1 MKKLFISFL
10 LAGAALP
17 VLAQHHGHG
26 FRHPGYY
33 RGPGIGWWVAPVV
46 VGAIGYEIGRQQTV
60 VVQPQPVI
68 VQPQPPATAQNC
80 TAWTETQQPDGTII
94 KTRTCFN

>member
-1 MKKLFISFL
+1 MKKLFISLL
-10 LAGAALP
+10 LACATLP

-33 RGPGIGWWVAPVV
+33 RGPGYGWWVAPVV

-60 VVQPQPVI
+60 VVQQPVV
-68 VQPQPPATAQNC
+68 VQPPITVQNQNC
-80 TAWTETQQPDGTII
+80 TPWTETQQPDGTITR
-94 KTRTCFN
+94 TRTCTN